1 MEKQSEGLD
10 GEKTKSA
17 PAKKFLGIEKEV
29 MFSTKGHPVGDWSEL
44 ALIL

>member
-1 MEKQSEGLD
+1 MGWGKGKICAHGD
-10 GEKTKSA
+10 I
-17 PAKKFLGIEKEV
+17 LGIEKEV